1 MVFLSNFRFFKKA
14 NLLIYLNF
22 LKFKFDRLRYPTSS
36 FDKKILIRIKI
47 MFHKS
52 KQEDLVEDLKIR
64 NIIRTSSVA
73 NVMN

>member
-1 MVFLSNFRFFKKA
+1 
-14 NLLIYLNF
+14 
-22 LKFKFDRLRYPTSS
+22 
-36 FDKKILIRIKI
+36 

-73 NVMN
+73 NVMNQVDRADFTDMLPYTDCPSPIGYNTHIKAPKKHAMVLVIYL

>member
-1 MVFLSNFRFFKKA
+1 
-14 NLLIYLNF
+14 
-22 LKFKFDRLRYPTSS
+22 
-36 FDKKILIRIKI
+36 